1 MEKISADHV
10 RATVRGYW
18 DALAKKSKQKLADFY
33 APDAIVFMAD
43 TKRNEP
49 AKLMIERRNR
59 EFFDAQGSASAQL
72 GEIDVHIPGP
82 HVAIAT
88 YSYHFSA
95 IRIRNN
101 NRVRIDMPNTR
112 ATQVFRL
119 EPDGVLHLVHEHLSA
134 SKYPTITVLG
144 PEDKPPTQSAST

>member
-1 MEKISADHV
+1 MDKISADRVRSAV
-10 RATVRGYW
+10 RAYW
-18 DALAKKSKQKLADFY
+18 DALAKKSKEKLADFY

-59 EFFDAQGSASAQL
+59 EFFDTQGSASAQP
-72 GEIDVHIPGP
+72 GEIEVHIPGP

-88 YSYHFSA
+88 YSYHFRA

-101 NRVRIDMPNTR
+101 VRVQIDMPNTR

-119 EPDGVLHLVHEHLSA
+119 ESDGALRLIHEHLSA
-134 SKYPTITVLG
+134 SKYPNITVLG
-144 PEDKPPTQSAST
+144 PEEGR